1 MLFKDQLNIYMK
13 ELNCTAKQISEISEL
28 SAASLSRYRN
38 GERIPETKSNTLN
51 SIAKALAH
59 LSSTTPAPLKEQDIL
74 DAFYACSDI
83 NTSDNESFRNK
94 LNTLIDTLD
103 LSINELCKS
112 TGYESSAFFR
122 IRRGTRNPSDPI
134 RLGQDVSSY
143 ITRECTDN
151 ERIEKLNIL
160 ISGYKDADMSERFEC
175 LFHWLMETDAKPVND
190 MESFLKKLDDF
201 DLNDFITSIHYD
213 DIKVPTAPFQIPSS
227 KYYYGLQEMMKAEI
241 DFLKATVLNRSQQ
254 DVIIY
259 SDIPM
264 EEMSKDPQFPK
275 KWIFG
280 MAVMLKKGLHLNMI
294 HNIDRPMH
302 EMMLGL
308 EGWIPMYMTGQ
319 VTPYYLKDTQNQI
332 FHHLLKVSGSA
343 ALNGDAIKNHHLEG
357 RYHLTNNK
365 EEVRY
370 YRKEAEYLLE
380 HAKPLMEIF
389 RLADAD
395 EFRKVTDSNFMET
408 GKRRNILSAPSL
420 FTMDHEYLERMLND
434 NNVEET
440 VKNKVLFHH
449 LYLQKNMEHVVEN
462 NEIAEELP
470 YISDEE
476 FESNPPSLCI
486 SDLFPGK
493 DIHNTKQQYQ
503 DHLAMCKE
511 YEKTHANYH
520 ISLSRRAVFR
530 NLQIFIVTGKYVI
543 SSKNNSPVI
552 HFVIRHPR
560 LCSAIENFIPP
571 MIDE

>member
-241 DFLKATVLNRSQQ
+241 DFLKATVLNRSHQ

-370 YRKEAEYLLE
+370 YRKKAEYLLE

-395 EFRKVTDSNFMET
+395 EFRKVTDSSFMET

-440 VKNKVLFHH
+440 VKNKVLSHH

-486 SDLFPGK
+486 SDLYPGK
-493 DIHNTKQQYQ
+493 DIHYTKQQYQ

-543 SSKNNSPVI
+543 ISKNNSPVI

>member
-294 HNIDRPMH
+294 HNVDRPMH

-319 VTPYYLKDTQNQI
+319 VTPYYLKDAQNQI

-343 ALNGDAIKNHHLEG
+343 SLNGDAIKNHHLEG

-370 YRKEAEYLLE
+370 YRKKAEYLLE

-395 EFRKVTDSNFMET
+395 EFRKVTDSSFMET

-440 VKNKVLFHH
+440 VKNKVLSHH

-493 DIHNTKQQYQ
+493 DIHYTKQQYQ

-543 SSKNNSPVI
+543 ISKNNSPVI

>member
-294 HNIDRPMH
+294 HNVDRPMH

-319 VTPYYLKDTQNQI
+319 VTPYYLKDAQNQI

-370 YRKEAEYLLE
+370 YRKKAEYLLE

-395 EFRKVTDSNFMET
+395 EFRKVTDSSFMET

-440 VKNKVLFHH
+440 VKNKVLSHH

-493 DIHNTKQQYQ
+493 DIHYTKQQYQ

-543 SSKNNSPVI
+543 ISKNNSPVI

>member
-449 LYLQKNMEHVVEN
+449 LYLQKNMKHVVEN

-493 DIHNTKQQYQ
+493 DIHYTKQQYQ

-543 SSKNNSPVI
+543 ISKNNSPVI

>member
-151 ERIEKLNIL
+151 ERIEKLNNL

-319 VTPYYLKDTQNQI
+319 VTPYYLKDAQNQI

-420 FTMDHEYLERMLND
+420 FTMDHEYLIRMLND

-449 LYLQKNMEHVVEN
+449 LYLQKNMEQVVVN

-470 YISDEE
+470 YISDKE

-493 DIHNTKQQYQ
+493 DIHYTKQQYQ
-503 DHLAMCKE
+503 DHLTMCKE

-543 SSKNNSPVI
+543 ISKNNSPVI

>member
-294 HNIDRPMH
+294 HNVDRPMH

-370 YRKEAEYLLE
+370 YRKKAEYLLE

-493 DIHNTKQQYQ
+493 DIHYTKQQYQ

-543 SSKNNSPVI
+543 ISKNNSPVI

>member
-294 HNIDRPMH
+294 HNVDRPMH

-370 YRKEAEYLLE
+370 YRKKAEYLLE

-395 EFRKVTDSNFMET
+395 EFRKVTDSSFMET

-493 DIHNTKQQYQ
+493 DIHYTKQQYQ

-543 SSKNNSPVI
+543 ISKNNSPVI

>member
-294 HNIDRPMH
+294 HNVDRPMH

-370 YRKEAEYLLE
+370 YRKKAEYLLE

-395 EFRKVTDSNFMET
+395 EFRKVTDSSFMET

-440 VKNKVLFHH
+440 VKNKVLSHH

-493 DIHNTKQQYQ
+493 DIHYTKQQYQ

-543 SSKNNSPVI
+543 ISKNNSPVI

>member
-370 YRKEAEYLLE
+370 YRKKAEYLLE

-395 EFRKVTDSNFMET
+395 EFRKVTDSSFMET

-440 VKNKVLFHH
+440 VKNKVLSHH

-486 SDLFPGK
+486 SDLYPGK
-493 DIHNTKQQYQ
+493 DIHYTKQQYQ

-543 SSKNNSPVI
+543 ISKNNSPVI

>member
-294 HNIDRPMH
+294 HNVDRPMH

-319 VTPYYLKDTQNQI
+319 VTPYYLKDAQNQI

-395 EFRKVTDSNFMET
+395 EFRKVTDSNFIET

-493 DIHNTKQQYQ
+493 DIHYTKQQYQ

-543 SSKNNSPVI
+543 ISKNNSPVI

>member
-1 MLFKDQLNIYMK
+1 
-13 ELNCTAKQISEISEL
+13 
-28 SAASLSRYRN
+28 
-38 GERIPETKSNTLN
+38 
-51 SIAKALAH
+51 
-59 LSSTTPAPLKEQDIL
+59 
-74 DAFYACSDI
+74 
-83 NTSDNESFRNK
+83 
-94 LNTLIDTLD
+94 
-103 LSINELCKS
+103 
-112 TGYESSAFFR
+112 
-122 IRRGTRNPSDPI
+122 
-134 RLGQDVSSY
+134 
-143 ITRECTDN
+143 
-151 ERIEKLNIL
+151 
-160 ISGYKDADMSERFEC
+160 
-175 LFHWLMETDAKPVND
+175 METDAKPVND

-294 HNIDRPMH
+294 HNVDRPMH

-493 DIHNTKQQYQ
+493 DIHYTKQQYQ

-543 SSKNNSPVI
+543 ISKNNSPVI

>member
-294 HNIDRPMH
+294 HNVDRPMH

-319 VTPYYLKDTQNQI
+319 VTPYYLKDAQNQI

-370 YRKEAEYLLE
+370 YRKKAEYLLE

-395 EFRKVTDSNFMET
+395 EFRKVTDSSFMET

-486 SDLFPGK
+486 SDLYPGK
-493 DIHNTKQQYQ
+493 DIHYTKQQYQ

-543 SSKNNSPVI
+543 ISKNNSPVI

>member
-319 VTPYYLKDTQNQI
+319 VTPYYLKDAQNQI

-395 EFRKVTDSNFMET
+395 EFRKVTDSSFMET

-493 DIHNTKQQYQ
+493 DIHYTKQQYQ

-543 SSKNNSPVI
+543 ISKNNSPVI

>member
-294 HNIDRPMH
+294 HNVDRPMH

-319 VTPYYLKDTQNQI
+319 VTPYYLKDAQNQI

-395 EFRKVTDSNFMET
+395 EFRKVTDSSFMET

-493 DIHNTKQQYQ
+493 DIHYTKQQYQ

-543 SSKNNSPVI
+543 ISKNNSPVI

>member
-213 DIKVPTAPFQIPSS
+213 DIKVPTATFQIPSS

-294 HNIDRPMH
+294 HNVDRPMH

-319 VTPYYLKDTQNQI
+319 VTPYYLKDAQNQI

-395 EFRKVTDSNFMET
+395 EFRKVTDSSFMET

-493 DIHNTKQQYQ
+493 DIHYTKQQYQ

-543 SSKNNSPVI
+543 ISKNNSPVI

>member
-151 ERIEKLNIL
+151 ERIEKLNNL

-201 DLNDFITSIHYD
+201 DLNDFIASIHYD

-395 EFRKVTDSNFMET
+395 EFRKITDSSFMET

-440 VKNKVLFHH
+440 VKNKVLSHH

-493 DIHNTKQQYQ
+493 DIHYTKQQYQ
-503 DHLAMCKE
+503 DHLTMCKE

-543 SSKNNSPVI
+543 ISKNNSPVI

>member
-370 YRKEAEYLLE
+370 YRKKAEYLLE

-440 VKNKVLFHH
+440 VKNKVLSHH

-493 DIHNTKQQYQ
+493 DIHYTKQQYQ

-543 SSKNNSPVI
+543 ISKNNSPVI

-571 MIDE
+571 MLDE

>member
-1 MLFKDQLNIYMK
+1 MK

-493 DIHNTKQQYQ
+493 DIHYTKQQYQ

-543 SSKNNSPVI
+543 ISKNNSPVI

>member
-370 YRKEAEYLLE
+370 YRKKAEYLLE

-493 DIHNTKQQYQ
+493 DIHYTKQQYQ

-543 SSKNNSPVI
+543 ISKNNSPVI

>member
-294 HNIDRPMH
+294 HNVDRPMH

-319 VTPYYLKDTQNQI
+319 VTPYYLKDAQNQI

-370 YRKEAEYLLE
+370 YRKKAEYLLE

-440 VKNKVLFHH
+440 VKNKVLSHH

-486 SDLFPGK
+486 SDLYPGK
-493 DIHNTKQQYQ
+493 DIHYTKQQYQ

-543 SSKNNSPVI
+543 ISKNNSPVI

>member
-294 HNIDRPMH
+294 HNVDRPMH

-370 YRKEAEYLLE
+370 YRKKAEYLLE

-395 EFRKVTDSNFMET
+395 EFRKVTDSSFMET

-486 SDLFPGK
+486 SDLYPGK
-493 DIHNTKQQYQ
+493 DIHYTKQQYQ

-543 SSKNNSPVI
+543 ISKNNSPVI

>member
-28 SAASLSRYRN
+28 SAAFLSRYRN

-294 HNIDRPMH
+294 HNVDRPMH

-319 VTPYYLKDTQNQI
+319 VTPYYLKDAQNQI

-370 YRKEAEYLLE
+370 YRKKAEYLLE

-493 DIHNTKQQYQ
+493 DIHYTKQQYQ

-543 SSKNNSPVI
+543 ISKNNSPVI

>member
-151 ERIEKLNIL
+151 ERIEKLNNL
-160 ISGYKDADMSERFEC
+160 ISGYKDADMSERFEY

-294 HNIDRPMH
+294 HNVDRPMH

-319 VTPYYLKDTQNQI
+319 VTPYYLKDAQNQI

-370 YRKEAEYLLE
+370 YRKKAEYLLE

-395 EFRKVTDSNFMET
+395 EFRKVTDSSFMET

-440 VKNKVLFHH
+440 VKNKVLSHH

-486 SDLFPGK
+486 SDLYPGK
-493 DIHNTKQQYQ
+493 DIHYTKQQYQ

-543 SSKNNSPVI
+543 ISKNNSPVI

>member
-151 ERIEKLNIL
+151 ERIEKLNNL

-294 HNIDRPMH
+294 HNVDRPMH

-319 VTPYYLKDTQNQI
+319 VTPYYLKDAQNQI

-493 DIHNTKQQYQ
+493 DIHYTKQQYQ

-543 SSKNNSPVI
+543 ISKNNSPVI

>member
-294 HNIDRPMH
+294 HNVDRPMH

-319 VTPYYLKDTQNQI
+319 VTPYYLKDAQNQI

-370 YRKEAEYLLE
+370 YRKKAEYLLE

-395 EFRKVTDSNFMET
+395 EFRKVTDSSFMET

-440 VKNKVLFHH
+440 VKNKVLSHH

-486 SDLFPGK
+486 SDLYPGK
-493 DIHNTKQQYQ
+493 DIHYTKQQYQ

-543 SSKNNSPVI
+543 ISKNNSPVI

>member
-319 VTPYYLKDTQNQI
+319 VTPYYLKDAQNQI

-486 SDLFPGK
+486 SDLYPGK
-493 DIHNTKQQYQ
+493 DIHYTKQQYQ

-543 SSKNNSPVI
+543 ISKNNSPVI

>member
-440 VKNKVLFHH
+440 VKNKVLSHH

-493 DIHNTKQQYQ
+493 DIHYTKQQYQ

-543 SSKNNSPVI
+543 ISKNNSPVI

>member
-319 VTPYYLKDTQNQI
+319 VTPYYLKDAQNQI

-440 VKNKVLFHH
+440 VKNKVLSHH

-486 SDLFPGK
+486 SDLYPGK
-493 DIHNTKQQYQ
+493 DIHYTKQQYQ

-543 SSKNNSPVI
+543 ISKNNSPVI

>member
-319 VTPYYLKDTQNQI
+319 VTPYYLKDAQNQI

-370 YRKEAEYLLE
+370 YRKKAEYLLE

-395 EFRKVTDSNFMET
+395 EFRKVTDSSFMET

-440 VKNKVLFHH
+440 VKNKVLSHH

-493 DIHNTKQQYQ
+493 DIHYTKQQYQ

-543 SSKNNSPVI
+543 ISKNNSPVI

>member
-151 ERIEKLNIL
+151 ERIEKLNNL

-201 DLNDFITSIHYD
+201 DLNDFIASIHYD

-395 EFRKVTDSNFMET
+395 EFRKVTDSSFMET

-440 VKNKVLFHH
+440 VKNKVLSHH

-493 DIHNTKQQYQ
+493 DIHYTKQQYQ
-503 DHLAMCKE
+503 DHLTMCKE

-543 SSKNNSPVI
+543 ISKNNSPVI

>member
-294 HNIDRPMH
+294 HNVDRPMH

-493 DIHNTKQQYQ
+493 DIHYTKQQYQ

-543 SSKNNSPVI
+543 ISKNNSPVI

>member
-319 VTPYYLKDTQNQI
+319 VTPYYLKDAQNQI

-370 YRKEAEYLLE
+370 YRKKAEYLLE

-395 EFRKVTDSNFMET
+395 EFRKVTDSSFMET

-493 DIHNTKQQYQ
+493 DIHYTKQQYQ

-543 SSKNNSPVI
+543 ISKNNSPVI

>member
-151 ERIEKLNIL
+151 ERIEKLNNL
-160 ISGYKDADMSERFEC
+160 ISGYKDADMSERFEY

-493 DIHNTKQQYQ
+493 DIHYTKQQYQ

-543 SSKNNSPVI
+543 ISKNNSPVI

>member
-294 HNIDRPMH
+294 HNVDRPMH

-395 EFRKVTDSNFMET
+395 EFRKVTDSSFMET

-493 DIHNTKQQYQ
+493 DIHYTKQQYQ

-543 SSKNNSPVI
+543 ISKNNSPVI

>member
-13 ELNCTAKQISEISEL
+13 ELNCTAQQISEISEL

-370 YRKEAEYLLE
+370 YRKKAEYLLE

-395 EFRKVTDSNFMET
+395 EFRKVTDSSFMET

-440 VKNKVLFHH
+440 VKNKVLSHH

-470 YISDEE
+470 HISDEE

-486 SDLFPGK
+486 SDLYPGK
-493 DIHNTKQQYQ
+493 DIHYTKQQYQ

-543 SSKNNSPVI
+543 ISKNNSPVI

>member
-370 YRKEAEYLLE
+370 YRKKAEYLLE

-395 EFRKVTDSNFMET
+395 EFRKVTDSSFMET

-486 SDLFPGK
+486 SDLYPGK
-493 DIHNTKQQYQ
+493 DIHYTKQQYQ

-543 SSKNNSPVI
+543 ISKNNSPVI

>member
-294 HNIDRPMH
+294 HNVDRPMH

-486 SDLFPGK
+486 SDLYPGK
-493 DIHNTKQQYQ
+493 DIHYTKQQYQ

-543 SSKNNSPVI
+543 ISKNNSPVI

>member
-151 ERIEKLNIL
+151 ERIEKLNNL
-160 ISGYKDADMSERFEC
+160 ISGYKDADMSERFEY

-294 HNIDRPMH
+294 HNVDRPMH

-319 VTPYYLKDTQNQI
+319 VTPYYLKDAQNQI

-395 EFRKVTDSNFMET
+395 EFRKVTDSSFMET

-440 VKNKVLFHH
+440 VKNKVLSHH

-486 SDLFPGK
+486 SDLYPGK
-493 DIHNTKQQYQ
+493 DIHYTKQQYQ

-543 SSKNNSPVI
+543 ISKNNSPVI